1 MAGDP
6 DSDKVAKLVKLK
18 LEDYFNRQ
26 RVENEFDSSGK
37 GIHTTTPLVVQLEL
51 SYLQAAEQQWKAK
64 KKVTRQKNQDTK
76 QDKKEAQNS
85 KDGDKSNETE
95 LSPRIKKNSK
105 LKSRVKGSEIERI
118 TKNAETTMSQVS
130 VNRIHSVHRYRPHL
144 TPKDY
149 VDLGKVAHVSPHVNA
164 ILNTEYAWKNA
175 EDNDDREA
183 ARKYVQEKMESQAKE
198 KEDEKKEHPTC
209 TDCRERTPE
218 WLRVQKE
225 SPSNEENIAREP
237 DQERDG
243 VKEDSDDASKNDK
256 TRRHDDSGLDDES
269 LKEDQDNLTSVDDR
283 QDTTSG
289 HLKLDTTKQDTTD
302 EHNKQDTADEH
313 NKQDTTTLDTTDEH
327 KQDTTTQDTTDEH
340 NKQDTTTQD
349 TTDEH
354 NKQDTTTQDTTD
366 EHNKQ
371 DTTTQDTTDEHNKQ
385 DTTTQDA
392 TDEHNK
398 QDTTTQDTTD
408 EHNKQGTTSA
418 HLKLDTTK
426 QDTTNEHNKQDTTSL
441 HDKGNEVIESGERDD
456 AFNDNLKDDKQDVE
470 RENVEKGDEQAQ
482 ESDIKEHED
491 RHQDIPDDKDEL
503 KTEEYVRTESM
514 LSLTTVDNS

>member
-1 MAGDP
+1 MRDTN
-6 DSDKVAKLVKLK
+6 SSLCVCVQMKQR
-18 LEDYFNRQ
+18 EDYFNRQ

-64 KKVTRQKNQDTK
+64 KKVTRQKNLDTK
-76 QDKKEAQNS
+76 QDKKETQKS
-85 KDGDKSNETE
+85 RDGDKSNETE

-118 TKNAETTMSQVS
+118 TKNAQTTMSQVS

-144 TPKDY
+144 TRKDY

-198 KEDEKKEHPTC
+198 KEEEKKEHPTS

-218 WLRVQKE
+218 WLRVQRE
-225 SPSNEENIAREP
+225 SPSNEEIISREP

-289 HLKLDTTKQDTTD
+289 HLKLDTTTQDTTDEHNKQDTTKQDTTSGHLKLDNTTQDTTD
-302 EHNKQDTADEH
+302 EHNKQDTASAH
-313 NKQDTTTLDTTDEH
+313 LKL
-327 KQDTTTQDTTDEH
+327 DTTTQDTTDEH
-340 NKQDTTTQD
+340 NKQDTTKQD
-349 TTDEH
+349 TASAHLKLDTTKKDTTSGH
-354 NKQDTTTQDTTD
+354 LKLDTTTQDTTD
-366 EHNKQ
+366 KHNKQ
-371 DTTTQDTTDEHNKQ
+371 D
-385 DTTTQDA
+385 
-392 TDEHNK
+392 
-398 QDTTTQDTTD
+398 
-408 EHNKQGTTSA
+408 TTSA

-470 RENVEKGDEQAQ
+470 RENVEKEGDEQAQ